1 MDAGWVANSQAMPH
15 TEQLGQGEVTV
26 QAATQGVQK
35 QRVWQGAVPSTTP
48 PHTVGVALLIE
59 GCVLACSG

>member
-1 MDAGWVANSQAMPH
+1 MDAGWVANSQARLH

-35 QRVWQGAVPSTTP
+35 QRVWQGAVPATTP
-48 PHTVGVALLIE
+48 LPTVRVAVLID
-59 GCVLACSG
+59 GGVLACSG